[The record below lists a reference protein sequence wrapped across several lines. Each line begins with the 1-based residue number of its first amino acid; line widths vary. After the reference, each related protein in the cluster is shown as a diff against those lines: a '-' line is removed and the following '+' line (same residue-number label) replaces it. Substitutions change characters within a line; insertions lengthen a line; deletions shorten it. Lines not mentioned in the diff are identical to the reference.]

1 MSSPAAGARVPCRER
16 LEEPSLS
23 LAITWGTR
31 PDEREGRWPCDALAP
46 PEALSL
52 WRGVSAR
59 APAPVVYRWL
69 CQLRVAPY
77 SYDWIDNGGRRSP
90 RELTPGLEQLAE
102 GQTVMTIFR
111 LASFAAGDHLTLVTP
126 RGGRGERL
134 FGRTWVSYRVVAG
147 ASETRLLAK
156 LRVLPPPG
164 LRGRL
169 LAALLPWGDLV
180 MMRKQLLTLARLA
193 ETRGAP

>member
-1 MSSPAAGARVPCRER
+1 V
-16 LEEPSLS
+16 
-23 LAITWGTR
+23 
-31 PDEREGRWPCDALAP
+31 
-46 PEALSL
+46 
-52 WRGVSAR
+52 R
-59 APAPVVYRWL
+59 APAQVVYRWL

-77 SYDWIDNGGRRSP
+77 SYDWIDNRGRRSP

-111 LASFAAGDHLTLVTP
+111 LASFAWGRHLTLVTP
-126 RGGRGERL
+126 AGGAGERL
-134 FGRTWVSYRVVAG
+134 LGRVWVSYVVTPEAR
-147 ASETRLLAK
+147 ETRLLAK
-156 LRVLPPPG
+156 LRLLPPPG

-180 MMRKQLLTLARLA
+180 MMRKQLLNLARLA